1 MLFNVRRNFNIRHT
15 FKKAVDLVRLSY
27 QLYHKQLMSTVN
39 KAHAASNEVTEEE
52 KGIKIANEGI
62 EQVLNI

>member
-1 MLFNVRRNFNIRHT
+1 
-15 FKKAVDLVRLSY
+15 
-27 QLYHKQLMSTVN
+27 MSTVN